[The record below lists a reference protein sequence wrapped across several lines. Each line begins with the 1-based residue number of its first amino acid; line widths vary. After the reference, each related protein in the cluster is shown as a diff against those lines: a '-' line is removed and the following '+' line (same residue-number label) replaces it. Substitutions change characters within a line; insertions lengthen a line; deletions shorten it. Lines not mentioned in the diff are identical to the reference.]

1 MYLVHRKNFY
11 NVVIKRQP
19 NLKNREKKDNRHFP
33 KKKRDIQIAK

>member
-19 NLKNREKKDNRHFP
+19 NLKNREKKTIDIFP
-33 KKKRDIQIAK
+33 KKRDIQIAK